1 MQTAPLP
8 VFAQAVPATHWVSM
22 VQLWPALVEPA
33 MRQPIMLVIGSTE
46 HFWPALP
53 PTCGTSVQV
62 PPPSLPPV
70 PPVPP
75 EPPVTSGN
83 TIRSLGPSVTLLE
96 EPQAASTN
104 PQARSRLSLVVI
116 GSS

>member
-8 VFAQAVPATHWVSM
+8 VFAQAVPAAHWVSM
-22 VQLWPALVEPA
+22 VQLWPAMVEPA
-33 MRQPIMLVIGSTE
+33 VRQPIMLVIGSTE
-46 HFWPALP
+46 HFWPAWQP
-53 PTCGTSVQV
+53 PCGTSVQ
-62 PPPSLPPV
+62 V

-116 GSS
+116 GS